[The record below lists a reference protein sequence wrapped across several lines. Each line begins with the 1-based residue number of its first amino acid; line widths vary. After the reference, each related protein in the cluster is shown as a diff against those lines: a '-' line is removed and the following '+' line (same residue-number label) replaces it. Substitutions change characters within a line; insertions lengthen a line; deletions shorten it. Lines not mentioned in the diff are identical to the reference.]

1 MGESGYLEH
10 SPGRGLEQDVV
21 GIHVPVLLQPVLE
34 FLHARPGGTY
44 IDGTVGGGGHAAA
57 ILEASAPQGRLLGL
71 DRDPVALETARRRLV
86 PFGERV
92 TLRHGSF
99 ARLKALALE
108 FTPADGVLLDLGLSS
123 MQLADPHRGFSFA
136 KDGPLDMRFDPSVN
150 GPTAADLV
158 NDLSVKELTDLL
170 YRYGE
175 EKQAR
180 RIASEIV
187 ANRPLHTTSRL
198 AEVVT
203 GATGGR
209 RRRIH
214 PATRTFQALRI
225 AVNSELAALEK
236 VLPQALDLL
245 VVGGRLV
252 VISFHS
258 LEDRI
263 VKRYLRQE
271 SRDCV
276 CPSEVPTCVCGH
288 RARLRILTS
297 RPVRPHVDEVEANPR
312 SRSARLRAAELLPV
326 QEK

>member
-1 MGESGYLEH
+1 LEF
-10 SPGRGLEQDVV
+10 DVA
-21 GIHVPVLLQPVLE
+21 GIHVPVLLQSVLE
-34 FLHARPGGTY
+34 FLHVRSGGTY
-44 IDGTVGGGGHAAA
+44 IDGTVGGAGHAAA
-57 ILEASAPQGRLLGL
+57 ILQASAPQGRLLGL
-71 DRDPVALETARRRLV
+71 DRDPVALQTARERLV

-99 ARLKALALE
+99 ARLKALASGH
-108 FTPADGVLLDLGLSS
+108 TPADGVLLDLGLSS
-123 MQLADPHRGFSFA
+123 MQLADPLRGFSFA

-158 NDLSVKELTDLL
+158 NDLSVKELSDIL

-180 RIASEIV
+180 RIAGAIV
-187 ANRPLHTTSRL
+187 ANRPLHTTNRL
-198 AEVVT
+198 AEVVA

-209 RRRIH
+209 QKRIH

-225 AVNSELAALEK
+225 AVNNELAVLEK

-245 VVGGRLV
+245 AVGGRLV

-263 VKRYLRQE
+263 VKRYIRHE

-276 CPSEVPTCVCGH
+276 CPPEVPTCMCGH
-288 RARLRILTS
+288 RARLRPLTS
-297 RPVRPHVDEVEANPR
+297 KPVRPNADEVEANPR
-312 SRSARLRAAELLPV
+312 SRSARLRAAELLPL
-326 QEK
+326 QETQGA